1 MNSIILI
8 SLIVVVLV
16 IVVAILFSSVA
27 IIHTGEVGIVE
38 RLGKYVAT
46 LEPGFHMVPPL
57 IYRITEIVNM
67 KQIPL

>member
-57 IYRITEIVNM
+57 
-67 KQIPL
+67 